1 MSEKL
6 FFQLLSRQLAGEAT
20 SDELK
25 KLKQLTEEN
34 PVWNKLY
41 QELNYNK
48 TNSSD
53 DEEVKA
59 EQAYMLHM
67 LKMQLIVPK
76 EEKEGIEN
84 DIVRLPVYKKYIRH
98 IMGIAASILL
108 AVSILTYALLVNH
121 HEKNFSNLIATK
133 KGSKTTIKL
142 PDGTTVWVNSDSK
155 IWYADNFNSK
165 TREVWLSGEAFFDVK
180 HDSQHP
186 FIIHTDKINITDLGT
201 AFNVKCYANDPDIET
216 SLIRGK
222 IDISFNDRP
231 NEHFT
236 LHPNEKLT
244 VSRNQSSNGQLSK
257 INEEEPKI
265 KLDNLKPLSAD
276 HVISETAWVY
286 NKIGLN
292 NITLEDIAVELERR
306 FDVEIIFN
314 DNVVRHYHY
323 TGVFEDENLDEILNI
338 LQISKPFNYKMNGR
352 KITISQ

>member
-25 KLKQLTEEN
+25 KLKLLTEEN
-34 PVWNKLY
+34 PEWNKLY
-41 QELNYNK
+41 HDLNYNK
-48 TNSSD
+48 ANQT
-53 DEEVKA
+53 EGEQVKA

-67 LKMQLIVPK
+67 LKMQLAVPK
-76 EEKEGIEN
+76 KEVEAEN
-84 DIVRLPVYKKYIRH
+84 NVIRLPFYIKYMRPLI
-98 IMGIAASILL
+98 GAAASLL
-108 AVSILTYALLVNH
+108 IIGSIVAYTFSGNNP
-121 HEKNFSNLIATK
+121 EKKLSNLIQTK
-133 KGSKTTIKL
+133 KGSKTNIKL

-186 FIIHTDKINITDLGT
+186 FIIHTDKVNITDLGT
-201 AFNVKCYANDPDIET
+201 AFNVKSYPNDPDIET

-222 IDISFNDRP
+222 VDITFNDRP

-244 VSRNQSSNGQLSK
+244 VSRNQTSNGQISK
-257 INEEEPKI
+257 INEGEPKI
-265 KLDNLKPLSAD
+265 KLDNLKSLNAD

-292 NITLEDIAVELERR
+292 NITFEDIAVQLERR
-306 FDVEIIFN
+306 FDVEITFK

-323 TGVFEDENLDEILNI
+323 TGVFEDENLEEILNI